1 MRYWM
6 PRAFAKPSWAVK
18 LWKDSGTTCASSSLP
33 EPMRFDDRA
42 DSYGAHAAPQKRFA
56 EALAA
61 FAPFRRGV
69 RVTELGAGTGF
80 LTAALLAQG
89 VNVDAT
95 DASPAMVELGRQ
107 AVPVANW
114 SVHNAFGPIEKA
126 GALASTGLLHWAAD
140 PAAVLKYWHTALP
153 AGGRLL
159 LGVPCDPCLNEL
171 RDLIGEGPVRWRDEA
186 QWLALLKGAKFDV
199 HAHGV
204 LESEEIYPNALEFFR
219 HLHRSGVTGE
229 PRFSPTELKS
239 LLRDYDRLNARPD
252 GVVATWAWLLVDATA
267 RG

>member
-1 MRYWM
+1 
-6 PRAFAKPSWAVK
+6 
-18 LWKDSGTTCASSSLP
+18 
-33 EPMRFDDRA
+33 MRFDERA
-42 DSYGAHAAPQKRFA
+42 ESYDAHAAPQKRFA

-80 LTAALLAQG
+80 LTSALLAQG

-107 AVPVANW
+107 AVPAANW

-140 PAAVLKYWHTALP
+140 PAAVLRHWRAALP

-171 RDLIGEGPVRWRDEA
+171 RDLIGEGPVRWRDEP
-186 QWLALLKGAKFDV
+186 QWLALLKAANFDV

-204 LESEEIYPNALEFFR
+204 LESEEIYPSALDFLR
-219 HLHRSGVTGE
+219 NLHRSGVTGD
-229 PRFSPTELKS
+229 PRLSPSELKS
-239 LLRDYDRLNARPD
+239 LIRDYDRLNARPD
-252 GVVATWAWLLVDATA
+252 GVVATWAWLLIDATA

>member
-1 MRYWM
+1 
-6 PRAFAKPSWAVK
+6 
-18 LWKDSGTTCASSSLP
+18 
-33 EPMRFDDRA
+33 MRFHERA
-42 DSYGAHAAPQKRFA
+42 ETYDAHAAPQKRFA

-80 LTAALLAQG
+80 LTSALLALG

-107 AVPVANW
+107 AVPAANW

-140 PAAVLKYWHTALP
+140 PAAVLRHWHAALP

-171 RDLIGEGPVRWRDEA
+171 RDLIGEGPVRWRDEP
-186 QWLALLKGAKFDV
+186 QWLALLKAAKFDV

-204 LESEEIYPNALEFFR
+204 LESEEIYPSAIDFFR

-229 PRFSPTELKS
+229 PRLSPSELKS

>member
-1 MRYWM
+1 
-6 PRAFAKPSWAVK
+6 
-18 LWKDSGTTCASSSLP
+18 
-33 EPMRFDDRA
+33 
-42 DSYGAHAAPQKRFA
+42 
-56 EALAA
+56 
-61 FAPFRRGV
+61 
-69 RVTELGAGTGF
+69 
-80 LTAALLAQG
+80 
-89 VNVDAT
+89 
-95 DASPAMVELGRQ
+95 MVELGRQ
-107 AVPVANW
+107 AVPAANW

-140 PAAVLKYWHTALP
+140 PAAVLKHWHAALP
-153 AGGRLL
+153 KGGRLL

-171 RDLIGEGPVRWRDEA
+171 RDLVGEGPVRWRDEA
-186 QWLALLKGAKFDV
+186 QWLALLKGAQFDV

-204 LESEEIYPNALEFFR
+204 LESEELYPSALEFFR

-229 PRFSPTELKS
+229 PRFSPTELRS

>member
-1 MRYWM
+1 
-6 PRAFAKPSWAVK
+6 
-18 LWKDSGTTCASSSLP
+18 
-33 EPMRFDDRA
+33 
-42 DSYGAHAAPQKRFA
+42 
-56 EALAA
+56 
-61 FAPFRRGV
+61 
-69 RVTELGAGTGF
+69 
-80 LTAALLAQG
+80 LLAQG

-95 DASPAMVELGRQ
+95 DGSPAMVELGRQ
-107 AVPVANW
+107 AVPAANW
-114 SVHNAFGPIEKA
+114 SVHNAFGPIERA

-140 PAAVLKYWHTALP
+140 PAAVLKHWHAALP

-171 RDLIGEGPVRWRDEA
+171 RDLVGEGPVRWRDEA
-186 QWLALLKGAKFDV
+186 QWLALLKGAHFDV

-204 LESEEIYPNALEFFR
+204 LESEEIYPSALEFFR
-219 HLHRSGVTGE
+219 HLHRSGVTGD
-229 PRFSPTELKS
+229 PRFSPSELKS

>member
-1 MRYWM
+1 
-6 PRAFAKPSWAVK
+6 
-18 LWKDSGTTCASSSLP
+18 
-33 EPMRFDDRA
+33 MRFDQRA
-42 DSYGAHAAPQKRFA
+42 DSYDAHAAPQKRFA

-61 FAPFRRGV
+61 FAPLRRGV

-95 DASPAMVELGRQ
+95 DSSPAMVAIGRE
-107 AVPVANW
+107 AVPAANW

-126 GALASTGLLHWAAD
+126 NAIASTGLLHWAAD
-140 PAAVLKYWHTALP
+140 PAAVLKHWRAALP
-153 AGGRLL
+153 EGGRLL

-171 RDLIGEGPVRWRDEA
+171 RDLIGEGPVRWRDES
-186 QWLALLKGAKFDV
+186 QWLALLKGAEFDV

-204 LESEEIYPNALEFFR
+204 LESEEIYPSALDFLR
-219 HLHRSGVTGE
+219 SLHRSGVTGE
-229 PRFSPTELKS
+229 PRLSAGELRS
-239 LLRDYDRLNARPD
+239 MIRDYDRLNARPE

>member
-1 MRYWM
+1 
-6 PRAFAKPSWAVK
+6 
-18 LWKDSGTTCASSSLP
+18 
-33 EPMRFDDRA
+33 MRFDERA
-42 DSYGAHAAPQKRFA
+42 DSYEAHAAPQKRFA

-61 FAPFRRGV
+61 FAPFRRGA

-107 AVPVANW
+107 AVPAASW
-114 SVHNAFGPIEKA
+114 SVHNAFGPIEPAK
-126 GALASTGLLHWAAD
+126 ALASTGLLHWAGD
-140 PAAVLKYWHTALP
+140 PAAVLRPWRAALP
-153 AGGRLL
+153 DGGRLL

-171 RDLIGEGPVRWRDEA
+171 RDLIGEGPVRWRDES

-204 LESEEIYPNALEFFR
+204 LEAEEVYPNALDFFR
-219 HLHRSGVTGE
+219 TLHRSGVTGD
-229 PRFSPTELKS
+229 PRFSPAELRS
-239 LLRDYDRLNARPD
+239 LLRDYDRLHAHKD
-252 GVVATWAWLLVDATA
+252 GVVATWAWLVVDATA
-267 RG
+267 RA

>member
-1 MRYWM
+1 
-6 PRAFAKPSWAVK
+6 
-18 LWKDSGTTCASSSLP
+18 
-33 EPMRFDDRA
+33 MRFDERA

-107 AVPVANW
+107 AVPAANW
-114 SVHNAFGPIEKA
+114 SVHNAFGPIDKA

-140 PAAVLKYWHTALP
+140 PAAVLKHWHAALP
-153 AGGRLL
+153 KGGRLL

-171 RDLIGEGPVRWRDEA
+171 RDLVGEGPVRWRDEA
-186 QWLALLKGAKFDV
+186 QWLALLKGAQFDV

-204 LESEEIYPNALEFFR
+204 LESEEIYPNALEFLR
-219 HLHRSGVTGE
+219 HLHRSGVTGD
-229 PRFSPTELKS
+229 PRFSPSELKS